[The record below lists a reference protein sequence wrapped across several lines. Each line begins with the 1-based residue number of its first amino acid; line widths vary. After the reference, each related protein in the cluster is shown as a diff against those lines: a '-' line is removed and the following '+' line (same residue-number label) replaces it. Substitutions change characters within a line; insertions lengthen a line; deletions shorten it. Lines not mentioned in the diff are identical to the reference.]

1 MMKPISTSTQQK
13 IALQLYETGS
23 LKFGKFVL
31 KSGIVSPLYIDLR
44 KVQSHP
50 EAFHAVTDAYSEMI
64 ADVDQSVL
72 LAGVPEAGTPLASAV
87 GYKTK
92 RALVQP
98 RKVVKD
104 HGTKSAVEG
113 DFEEGDRVIL
123 VDDLITKGDSK
134 LEAIKQVEDSGLVV
148 EKFVVLVDREQ
159 GGLDVVRDAGYEI
172 DATFTITSLLDSLK
186 QLGKIDD
193 ERYEQ
198 VINFIRTH

>member
-1 MMKPISTSTQQK
+1 MGQVSEATKKRVAQQF
-13 IALQLYETGS
+13 YES
-23 LKFGKFVL
+23 DLLKFGEFVL
-31 KSGIVSPLYIDLR
+31 KSGIVSPFYIDLR

-50 EAFHAVTDAYSEMI
+50 ETFHAVTDAYAEMI
-64 ADVDQSVL
+64 ADVEDSVL

-87 GYKTK
+87 GYTTK
-92 RALVQP
+92 RSLVQP

-113 DFEEGDRVIL
+113 DFEEGNRVIL

-134 LEAIKQVEDSGLVV
+134 LEAITQVESSGLVV
-148 EKFVVLVDREQ
+148 EKFIVLVDREQ

-172 DATFTITSLLDSLK
+172 EAAFTITSLLDSLK
-186 QLGKIDD
+186 QQGKIDD

-198 VINFIRTH
+198 VINFIRTN